1 MLEISSNIA
10 IMKNAGNIISIACS
24 VFCFIFGVFLSS
36 CGLEEVLTVEEPTVT
51 YNYPSYDSSDYLTWY
66 ISFKTSSDSGE
77 SFIGTDVY
85 YKIYNSSSS
94 LTSQRAAINA
104 LNTSSNSSSDATKM
118 IDSYSYQPLGA
129 SKSTGNSVYFPESG
143 RTVVLRLKT
152 YLSADSSNADS
163 DSRYQDHACVGV
175 KSDTSYDYKEY
186 IPFRNGNK
194 KSFDF
199 FDANDD
205 DDSNACDVLPEFGD
219 SDYFCAESDKDKTF
233 DEYYVQL
240 FAVGVALNPETV
252 TASYSHTLDLG
263 AIPIRREQ

>member
-1 MLEISSNIA
+1 
-10 IMKNAGNIISIACS
+10 MKNTEIFFQMLYTI
-24 VFCFIFGVFLSS
+24 FCFIFGVFLSS
-36 CGLEEVLTVEEPTVT
+36 CGLEEVLTVEAPTVT
-51 YNYPSYDSSDYLTWY
+51 YNNPSYDSSDYLTWY
-66 ISFKTSSDSGE
+66 ISFKTSSASAD
-77 SFIGTDVY
+77 SFIGTDIY
-85 YKIYNSSSS
+85 YKIYNSSTA

-104 LNTSSNSSSDATKM
+104 LNTTSNSSSDATKM
-118 IDSYSYQPLGA
+118 IDTYSYQPLGA

-152 YLSADSSNADS
+152 YLNADSSNADS
-163 DSRYQDHACVGV
+163 DSRYQDHACVGI
-175 KSDTSYDYKEY
+175 KSGTSYDYKDY

-199 FDANDD
+199 FDADDD
-205 DDSNACDVLPEFGD
+205 DDSDTCDVLPEYGD
-219 SDYFCAESDKDKTF
+219 ADYYCSESDKDKSF

-263 AIPIRREQ
+263 SIPIIRDK